1 MPSQFI
7 PAFHFLPVNEKLT
20 PKFCSDC
27 INYYFY
33 NGRRINLLEGK
44 DVEEIDGYADGNY
57 SMRIYRRMFR
67 SMRDQMR
74 AEQDPN
80 ISREALQQLDKTGIQ
95 MDRIALIPPKLNSGI
110 ATQQKIPIE
119 IIATCMD
126 GLAQKKK
133 QEDLDFLRNKDKM
146 KEALQPL
153 YDSMNLGDADLG
165 GTKHSSV
172 PFTGMPMDLDV
183 EDEEEFRIF
192 ANMIYNL
199 APESAIETILQ
210 SFAEFKKIN
219 QIRLLETRDQYKYAV
234 STHRAFSDKNT
245 GLPNIEYLHP
255 GSLFTD
261 YSSLPDYSDNII
273 RIIQH
278 RVTPME
284 LFKYFPNEICDEE
297 TLNKIVNFGQ
307 TFDGWGTGYCI
318 SNKIGR
324 QDKNTWDT
332 FKMNL
337 MEVEVKSVDSVMV
350 GKKPKS
356 NYKYFTND
364 ETKCN
369 NKVWAQ
375 NTYTFFWLPNT
386 KWFFGIDRLGFA
398 YRSKGSEVY
407 TSFSTNIYKSQER
420 SAVEHCIGENRK
432 AQMADLKLQYE
443 IIMSKPPG
451 VVVDIKYIRN
461 VIDGLSDE
469 MDKYTM
475 KELIDKAT
483 ESNIHIIDTEGF
495 ENKQQQGQYL
505 PVRDLPGGLKDSI
518 LGYYKVR
525 FEAERNIAAYLS
537 VNEQLTGQS
546 ATPEGLVGLQK
557 LLLSASINGLYY
569 ITEAIQSQYQSLF
582 TVWAYYIQQAIKKGG
597 AAKKAIE
604 NIIGTRK
611 VEILRGIDDVPL
623 HQIGIIIKLSQRE
636 QERAENEQQLQILR
650 QAGVLNAADVYE
662 IRNTNNPKDAAWLI
676 AVKENRWQK
685 KQEKLKIA
693 AMQSQENIAKQQGQN
708 QLQQTQAIGQNQ
720 INAINAE
727 GGKEARLM
735 TLGNQLNLSQKQLDA
750 YTKRLLQSERISQ
763 QTEKAIKTIDA
774 NKNAKQQ
781 EALV

>member
-1 MPSQFI
+1 MGNMWIPSFHFI
-7 PAFHFLPVNEKLT
+7 PVADKLK
-20 PKFCSDC
+20 PEFANAVM
-27 INYYFY
+27 NYYFY

-44 DVEEIDGYADGNY
+44 NVDEIDGYADGNY
-57 SMRIYRRMFR
+57 ELRPFKRMFR
-67 SMRDQMR
+67 SMREQMR

-80 ISREALQQLDKTGIQ
+80 ISREQIFQMDKTGIQ
-95 MDRIALIPPKLNSGI
+95 MDRVALIPPKLNSGI

-119 IIATCMD
+119 IVATCLD

-146 KEALQPL
+146 KAALQPL
-153 YDSMNLGDADLG
+153 YDSMNLGNADLG
-165 GTKHSSV
+165 STKHSSV

-192 ANMIYNL
+192 ANLIYNL

-210 SFAEFKKIN
+210 AFAEFKKLV
-219 QIRLLETRDQYKYAV
+219 QIRLLETRDQYKYGV
-234 STHRAFSDKNT
+234 SVHRAFSDKNT
-245 GLPNIEYLHP
+245 DLPNIEYLHP

-261 YSSLPDYSDNII
+261 YSALPDYSDNLI

-297 TLNKIVNFGQ
+297 TLNNIVNFGQ
-307 TFDGWGTGYCI
+307 TLDGWGTGYCI
-318 SNKIGR
+318 ANKIGR
-324 QDKNTWDT
+324 QDRNTWNT

-364 ETKCN
+364 HTKCN

-407 TSFSTNIYKSQER
+407 TTFSTNIYKSQER
-420 SAVEHCIGENRK
+420 SAVEHCIGENKK
-432 AQMADLKLQYE
+432 AQMADIKLQYE

-451 VVVDIKYIRN
+451 VVIDMKYIRN
-461 VIDGLSDE
+461 VVDGLTD
-469 MDKYTM
+469 DLTKYTER
-475 KELIDKAT
+475 ELIDKAT

-495 ENKQQQGQYL
+495 ENKQQGGQYL

-537 VNEQLTGQS
+537 VNDQLTGQS

-569 ITEAIQSQYQSLF
+569 ITEALQSQYQSLF

-623 HQIGIIIKLSQRE
+623 HQIGITIKLSQRE
-636 QERAENEQQLQILR
+636 QERAENEQELQRLR
-650 QAGVLNAADVYE
+650 QVGVLNAADVYE

-685 KQEKLKIA
+685 KQEQMKIA
-693 AMQSQENIAKQQGQN
+693 QMQSQEKIAQQQGQN
-708 QLQQTQAIGQNQ
+708 QLQQTQATGQNQ
-720 INAINAE
+720 INTVNAQ
-727 GGKEARLM
+727 GAVDARLM
-735 TLGNQLNLSQKQLDA
+735 TLGNQLGYNDKQLDA
-750 YTKRLLQSERISQ
+750 LIKRKLQSERISQ
-763 QTEKAIKTIDA
+763 QTEKAIRTIDA
-774 NKNAKQQ
+774 NKDAKQQ
-781 EALV
+781 EALQ